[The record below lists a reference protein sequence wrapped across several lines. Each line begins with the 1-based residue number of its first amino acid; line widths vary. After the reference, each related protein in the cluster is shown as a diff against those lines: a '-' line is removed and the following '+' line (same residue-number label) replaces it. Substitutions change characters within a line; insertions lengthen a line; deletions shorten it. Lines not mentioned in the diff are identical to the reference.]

1 MHSHL
6 KNGYP
11 AKERVLTKDWRE
23 KLKSSKILKKVL
35 EVSEKSVPLH
45 PRSKNGS
52 SQEDLGS
59 SLKRLE
65 IYTVQEAS
73 TEKY

>member
-1 MHSHL
+1 M
-6 KNGYP
+6 
-11 AKERVLTKDWRE
+11 KDWRE
-23 KLKSSKILKKVL
+23 TLKSSKILKKVL

-45 PRSKNGS
+45 PRSKNGP
-52 SQEDLGS
+52 SQRDLGS